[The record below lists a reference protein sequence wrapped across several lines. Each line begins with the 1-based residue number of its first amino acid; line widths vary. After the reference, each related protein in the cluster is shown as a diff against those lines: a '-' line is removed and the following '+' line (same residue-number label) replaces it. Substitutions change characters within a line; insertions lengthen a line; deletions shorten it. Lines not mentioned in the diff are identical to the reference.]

1 MTRRRRKP
9 RKYDEPRPEGVGWV
23 EWGGELIWAV
33 GYTEG
38 GAPFGL
44 TEAEFQAAIDEVPR
58 GPGRAIAGSVLREV
72 LTGPGPGRERVDVG
86 WVQYLG
92 EGLTHV
98 TYGAT
103 PRLPDGRERPL
114 VVRLPRPGVE
124 DCQRIGARREEHLLR
139 HLQAL
144 ELPFLVPRVVCTVP
158 VEGGLAVVQEWLTGI
173 PVDLR
178 ASRFPGGRPWE
189 LVGRVAAG
197 VHAVDPEPLRHAL
210 AGYGSRREHTLA
222 FAEILES
229 VPGPDGEDV
238 RGWVRGH
245 LPPDQ
250 PSSLLHGDLLG
261 QNLLLSWDDGPP
273 VVLDWSEATLGD
285 PAYDLAIV
293 TRGVRRP
300 FQVTGGLQR
309 FLDEYNRHAER
320 PVSLTDVHVYELCL
334 RGKLYLDAVA
344 DRGAGSAHA
353 ESQRRAMMGVL
364 RRAGGG

>member
-1 MTRRRRKP
+1 MNELGFR
-9 RKYDEPRPEGVGWV
+9 EGNR
-23 EWGGELIWAV
+23 EM
-33 GYTEG
+33 
-38 GAPFGL
+38 
-44 TEAEFQAAIDEVPR
+44 PR
-58 GPGRAIAGSVLREV
+58 GPGWAMAASVLREV
-72 LTGPGPGRERVDVG
+72 LTGPGQGRESVDVG

-103 PRLPDGRERPL
+103 PRLADGQERSL
-114 VVRLPRPGVE
+114 VVRLPRPEVE
-124 DCQRIGARREEHLLR
+124 DDQRIGARREEHLLR
-139 HLQAL
+139 HLQTL
-144 ELPFLVPRVVCTVP
+144 ELPFLVPRVVSTVP
-158 VEGGLAVVQEWLTGI
+158 VEGGLAVVQEWLAGI

-210 AGYGSRREHTLA
+210 AGFGSRQEHALA
-222 FAEILES
+222 FAGVLES
-229 VPGPDGEDV
+229 VPGSDGEDV

-245 LPPDQ
+245 LPPDR

-293 TRGVRRP
+293 TRGARRP

-309 FLDEYNRHAER
+309 LLEEYNRHAER
-320 PVSLTDVHVYELCL
+320 PLSGADVHVYELCL
-334 RGKLYLDAVA
+334 RGKLYQDAVA
-344 DRGAGSAHA
+344 DHGAGSAHA
-353 ESQRRAMMGVL
+353 ESLQRAMIGVL
-364 RRAGGG
+364 RRAGGA